1 MQSSGHTT
9 YRPSATP
16 LSTYTCCDQCN
27 KSLAERE
34 AVDRLQSMQI
44 FTRVVEMH
52 SFTKAADSLSLPPSS
67 ITRAVKELETFLG
80 VRLLQ
85 RTTRHISLTPDGT
98 LYFDHCKRLLAD
110 IEAVESGFAGSA
122 ARPRG
127 RLRVDMTLS
136 LARLVV
142 LPSIKGFL
150 SRFPDVELTLTASDR
165 TVDLIQEGID
175 CVIRAGTP
183 EDSPTL
189 VARRI
194 GAFDWVTCA
203 SPAYLAVNGTPKT
216 LEDLAQH
223 HAVGYL
229 SARTARS
236 MEWDFVV
243 DGEQR
248 SIRMR
253 ESLII
258 NDTDAYVACGLE
270 GLGLIRAGSYMVLQ
284 HLISGRLQRVL
295 PNYSAPAAPLSV
307 LYPKNRH
314 LSPTVR
320 AFVEWVSEVLREAQV
335 DWRVD
340 AYAAS

>member
-1 MQSSGHTT
+1 M
-9 YRPSATP
+9 
-16 LSTYTCCDQCN
+16 
-27 KSLAERE
+27 
-34 AVDRLQSMQI
+34 DRLQSMQI
-44 FTRVVEMH
+44 FARVVEMH
-52 SFTKAADSLSLPPSS
+52 SFGRAAESLSLPPSRV
-67 ITRAVKELETFLG
+67 TRAVKELEAFLG

-98 LYFDHCKRLLAD
+98 QYYDHCRRLLAD
-110 IEAVESGFAGSA
+110 IEAVESSFPGSA
-122 ARPRG
+122 GRPRG
-127 RLRVDMTLS
+127 RLRVDMTPS

-142 LPSIKGFL
+142 LPAIKDFQ
-150 SRFPDVELTLTASDR
+150 SRYPDVELTLTMGDR
-165 TVDLIQEGID
+165 TVELVQEGID

-189 VARRI
+189 VAKRI

-203 SPAYLAVNGTPKT
+203 SPGYLQRHGTPGT
-216 LEDLAQH
+216 LEALADH

-229 SARTARS
+229 SSRTARS
-236 MEWDFVV
+236 LEWHFVV
-243 DGEQR
+243 NGEDR

-253 ESLII
+253 ERLIV

-284 HLISGRLQRVL
+284 HLLSGRLKRVL
-295 PNYSAPAAPLSV
+295 TEYAAPAVPLSV

-320 AFVEWVSEVLREAQV
+320 AFVDWVSEVMREAEAG
-335 DWRVD
+335 WRVD
-340 AYAAS
+340 TPPA